1 MPQKTPA
8 RIAASRPEPSSCI
21 RAACGIGVEFLRRL
35 LRGVVRPR
43 NPRRRPMKYPEQ
55 YRTELL
61 KAIQGIDLDG
71 VSAMIDVFREA
82 RAHGRRIFVCGCGGS
97 GGAAAH
103 RLSEMVR
110 QSSLNR
116 AMRFHIVALTD
127 ELSSGRR
134 IEDDLNAETVF
145 LDQIRNVAQH
155 SDVIV
160 GISVSG
166 NSCALLRAF
175 EYANQVGCRT
185 ISIAGKDGGKLAKI
199 SRIVVLVP
207 ASHAG
212 SVEDAH
218 MIICH
223 MIGDYFVN
231 FDQG

>member
-1 MPQKTPA
+1 VKH
-8 RIAASRPEPSSCI
+8 PEH
-21 RAACGIGVEFLRRL
+21 
-35 LRGVVRPR
+35 
-43 NPRRRPMKYPEQ
+43 

-61 KAIQGIDLDG
+61 SAIQGIDLDG
-71 VSAMIDVFREA
+71 VSAAIEVFREA
-82 RAHGRRIFVCGCGGS
+82 RAHGRSIFVCGTGGN
-97 GGAAAH
+97 GIAAAR

-116 AMRFHIVALTD
+116 SMRFHIVALSD
-127 ELSSGRR
+127 ELSKARGSAD
-134 IEDDLNAETVF
+134 EQDPELVF
-145 LDQIRNVAQH
+145 LDQIRNTAQH
-155 SDVIV
+155 GDVLI
-160 GISVSG
+160 GISPSG
-166 NSCALLRAF
+166 NSRALLRAF
-175 EYANQVGCRT
+175 EHANRIGCRT

-199 SRIVVLVP
+199 SNIVVLVP